1 MIFYRSESWVVTE
14 EMMKVLEGFN
24 HCVSRR
30 TAEKTSWSVGGEGH
44 TCNPEEEN
52 LEVADMCPMKEFV

>member
-1 MIFYRSESWVVTE
+1 
-14 EMMKVLEGFN
+14 MKVLEGFN